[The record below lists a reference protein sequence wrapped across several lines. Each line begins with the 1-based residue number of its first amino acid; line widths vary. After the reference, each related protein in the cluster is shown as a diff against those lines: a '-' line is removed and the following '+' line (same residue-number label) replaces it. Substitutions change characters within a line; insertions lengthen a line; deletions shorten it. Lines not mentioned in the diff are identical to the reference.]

1 MKKIAINGLG
11 RIGRLVLRRY
21 MDVKPENVELV
32 AMNDLTS
39 SEDMAYLIKYDSVHG
54 QAKFPVEA
62 GDDALIIGG
71 KNIPFFSEKDP
82 SKLPWKELGVDVVL
96 ECTGFFTK
104 KEKAM
109 AHITAG
115 ARRVIIS
122 APAADADITIV
133 LGVNEN
139 QYDPAKHVI
148 VSNASCTTNSLGP
161 VTKVLDDAFGIDS
174 LLGTTIH
181 AYTSTQAIVDS
192 PIGKGRKGRA
202 AALSLVPATTGAAKA
217 MIPLFP
223 DLDGRM
229 DMIAVR
235 VPVPDGSLSDITMVF
250 KNDVSVDSINAALK
264 KAAEGEFKGIIG
276 YNDEEIVSS
285 DIIGNSHSG
294 VVDIPSTKVIV
305 DRIAKVMIWYDNEYG
320 YASRMLDL
328 AQFMANKAAKA

>member
-54 QAKFPVEA
+54 QARFPVEA
-62 GDDALIIGG
+62 GEDALILDG
-71 KNIPFFSEKDP
+71 KTIPFFSEKDP
-82 SKLPWKELGVDVVL
+82 SKLPWKELEVDVVL

-104 KEKAM
+104 REKAM
-109 AHITAG
+109 AHVTAG
-115 ARRVIIS
+115 AKRVIIS
-122 APAADADITIV
+122 APSPDPDIMIV
-133 LGVNEN
+133 LVVNQD
-139 QYDPAKHVI
+139 QYDPARHVI

-161 VTKVLDDAFGIDS
+161 VTRVLDEAFGIDS

-181 AYTSTQAIVDS
+181 AYTSSQAIVDS
-192 PIGKGRKGRA
+192 PVGKGRKGRA

-250 KNDVSVDSINAALK
+250 KKDVSVESINAELK
-264 KAAEGEFKGIIG
+264 KAAEGEYKGIIA

-294 VVDIPSTKVIV
+294 VVDTPSTKVIV
-305 DRIAKVMIWYDNEYG
+305 DRIAKVMVWYDNEYG

-328 AQFMANKAAKA
+328 AQFMANRAAKA

>member
-54 QAKFPVEA
+54 QARFPVEA
-62 GDDALIIGG
+62 GEDALILDG
-71 KNIPFFSEKDP
+71 KTIPFFSEKDP
-82 SKLPWKELGVDVVL
+82 SKLPWKELEVDVVL

-104 KEKAM
+104 REKAM
-109 AHITAG
+109 AHVTAG
-115 ARRVIIS
+115 AKRVIIS
-122 APAADADITIV
+122 APSPDPDIMIV
-133 LGVNEN
+133 LGVNQD
-139 QYDPAKHVI
+139 QYDPARHVI

-161 VTKVLDDAFGIDS
+161 VTRVLDEAFGIDS

-181 AYTSTQAIVDS
+181 AYTSSQAIVDS
-192 PIGKGRKGRA
+192 PVGKGRKGRA

-250 KNDVSVDSINAALK
+250 KKDVSVESINAELK
-264 KAAEGEFKGIIG
+264 KAAEGECKGIIA
-276 YNDEEIVSS
+276 YNDEEIVRPTSS
-285 DIIGNSHSG
+285 ETA
-294 VVDIPSTKVIV
+294 IPASWTLPPPRSSST
-305 DRIAKVMIWYDNEYG
+305 G
-320 YASRMLDL
+320 
-328 AQFMANKAAKA
+328 

>member
-54 QAKFPVEA
+54 QARFPVEA
-62 GDDALIIGG
+62 GEDALILDGRT
-71 KNIPFFSEKDP
+71 IPFFSEKDP
-82 SKLPWKELGVDVVL
+82 SKLPWKELEVDVVL

-104 KEKAM
+104 REKAM

-122 APAADADITIV
+122 APSPDPDIMIV
-133 LGVNEN
+133 LGVNQD
-139 QYDPAKHVI
+139 QYDPARHVI

-161 VTKVLDDAFGIDS
+161 VTRVLDEAFGIDS

-181 AYTSTQAIVDS
+181 AYTSSQAIVDS
-192 PIGKGRKGRA
+192 PVGKGRKGRA

-250 KNDVSVDSINAALK
+250 KRDVSVESINAALK
-264 KAAEGEFKGIIG
+264 KAAEGEYKGIIA

-294 VVDIPSTKVIV
+294 VVDAPSTKVIV
-305 DRIAKVMIWYDNEYG
+305 DRIAKVMVWYDNEYG

-328 AQFMANKAAKA
+328 AQFMANRAAKA

>member
-54 QAKFPVEA
+54 QARFPVEA
-62 GDDALIIGG
+62 GEDALILDG
-71 KNIPFFSEKDP
+71 KTIPFFSEKDP
-82 SKLPWKELGVDVVL
+82 SKLPWKELEVDVVL

-104 KEKAM
+104 REKAM

-115 ARRVIIS
+115 AKRVIIS
-122 APAADADITIV
+122 APSPDPDIMIV
-133 LGVNEN
+133 LGVNQD
-139 QYDPAKHVI
+139 QYDPARHVI

-161 VTKVLDDAFGIDS
+161 VTRVLDEAFGIDS

-181 AYTSTQAIVDS
+181 AYTSSQAIVDS
-192 PIGKGRKGRA
+192 PVGKGRKGRA

-250 KNDVSVDSINAALK
+250 KKDVSVESINAELK
-264 KAAEGEFKGIIG
+264 KAAEGEYKGIIA

-294 VVDIPSTKVIV
+294 VVDAPSTKVIV
-305 DRIAKVMIWYDNEYG
+305 DRIAKVMVWYDNEYG

-328 AQFMANKAAKA
+328 AQFMANRAAKA